1 MRTEEYIVEPIEV
14 GIDIVMRY
22 TLTEIPEQR
31 GDYDTE
37 PLSKRVEVGRLKIII
52 ESMAGIGRTIELD
65 IPDNQRA
72 MVERAIEI
80 KLNEELD

>member
-1 MRTEEYIVEPIEV
+1 MRTEEHIVEPIEV
-14 GIDIVMRY
+14 GLDIVLRY

-37 PLSKRVEVGRLKIII
+37 PLSKRVEVGRLRIII
-52 ESMAGIGRTIELD
+52 EDIGEGGEIELD
-65 IPDNQRA
+65 MPAKQRA
-72 MVERAIEI
+72 IVERAIEI

>member
-1 MRTEEYIVEPIEV
+1 MRTEEHIVEPIEV
-14 GIDIVMRY
+14 GLDIVLRY

-37 PLSKRVEVGRLKIII
+37 PLSKRVEVGRLRIII
-52 ESMAGIGRTIELD
+52 EDIGEGGEIELD
-65 IPDNQRA
+65 MPDKQRA
-72 MVERAIEI
+72 IVERAIEI

>member
-1 MRTEEYIVEPIEV
+1 MRTEEHIVEPIEV
-14 GIDIVMRY
+14 GLDIVLRY

-37 PLSKRVEVGRLKIII
+37 PLSKRVEVSRLRIII
-52 ESMAGIGRTIELD
+52 EDMGDGGEIELY
-65 IPDNQRA
+65 IPEKQRA
-72 MVERAIEI
+72 MIGRAIEI

>member
-1 MRTEEYIVEPIEV
+1 MRTEEHIVEPIEV
-14 GIDIVMRY
+14 GLDIVLRY

-37 PLSKRVEVGRLKIII
+37 PLSKRVEVGRLRIII
-52 ESMAGIGRTIELD
+52 EDMGEGGEIELD
-65 IPDNQRA
+65 MPDKQRA
-72 MVERAIEI
+72 IVERAIEI

>member
-1 MRTEEYIVEPIEV
+1 MRTEEHIVEPIEV
-14 GIDIVMRY
+14 GLDIVLRY

-37 PLSKRVEVGRLKIII
+37 SLSKRVEVGRLRIII
-52 ESMAGIGRTIELD
+52 EDMGEGGEIELD
-65 IPDNQRA
+65 MPDKQRA
-72 MVERAIEI
+72 IVERAIEI

>member
-1 MRTEEYIVEPIEV
+1 MRTEEYVVEPIEV
-14 GIDIVMRY
+14 GLDIVLRY
-22 TLTEIPEQR
+22 TLVEIPEQR

-52 ESMAGIGRTIELD
+52 EAMYDGGEIELD
-65 IPDNQRA
+65 IPDKQRA
-72 MVERAIEI
+72 MIERAIEI

>member
-1 MRTEEYIVEPIEV
+1 MRTEEHIVEPIEV
-14 GIDIVMRY
+14 GFDIVFRY
-22 TLTEIPEQR
+22 SLTEIPEQR

-52 ESMAGIGRTIELD
+52 EAMHDGGEIELD
-65 IPDNQRA
+65 IPDKQRA
-72 MVERAIEI
+72 MIGRAIEI

>member
-52 ESMAGIGRTIELD
+52 EAMCDGGEIELD
-65 IPDNQRA
+65 IPDKQRA
-72 MVERAIEI
+72 MIGRAIEI

>member
-1 MRTEEYIVEPIEV
+1 MRTEEYIVEPIDV
-14 GIDIVMRY
+14 GIDIVLRY

-37 PLSKRVEVGRLKIII
+37 PLSKRVEVGRLRIVI
-52 ESMAGIGRTIELD
+52 ESMAGDDRTIELD
-65 IPDNQRA
+65 IPDKQRDT
-72 MVERAIEI
+72 VERAIEI